1 MDVRFVSSNRNK
13 FREVAEI
20 LTPFGI
26 RTQWERRTLAE
37 PQADRLEAVV
47 RAKLASLPSDGR
59 TYLVE
64 DSGLFLDGLDGF
76 PGVYAAYAYGTIG
89 LPGILRLLRCRSRA
103 AEFRTVAGV
112 RHPAGTWW
120 VAGSVR
126 GTVPLKARGSRGFG
140 YDPIFVPDGER
151 RTFAEMA
158 PVEKNR
164 HSHRGR
170 AVRRAGARLARESA
184 APSTLPAR

>member
-1 MDVRFVSSNRNK
+1 MDVRFVSSNRDK

-20 LTPFGI
+20 LGAYGL
-26 RTQWERRTLAE
+26 RARWNRRTLPE
-37 PQADRLEAVV
+37 PQADRLEPVV
-47 RAKLASLPSDGR
+47 RAKLAALPADGR

-64 DSGLFLDGLDGF
+64 DSGIFLDGLGGF
-76 PGVYAAYAYGTIG
+76 PGVYSAYAYRTLG
-89 LPGILRLLRCRSRA
+89 LDGILKLMRGRPRG

-112 RHPAGTWW
+112 RHRGATWW

-126 GTVPLKARGSRGFG
+126 GTVPLRARGRGGFG
-140 YDPIFVPDGER
+140 YDPIFIPDGER

-158 PVEKNR
+158 PEEKNR

-170 AVRRAGARLARESA
+170 AVRRAAARLARDSA
-184 APSTLPAR
+184 PR